1 MKGYSL
7 WCSLLVVALVFG
19 VAQHTNAGT
28 LSGYVIEVSDGDN
41 ITVSNQKRP
50 VRVKLLGVD
59 APEKTQ
65 AFDEVATRH
74 LRDLILNKFVTV
86 QYSGLGQ
93 HGVLIGK
100 VLFHDLDIGAQM
112 IRDGVAWFDP
122 NNKGTLSEAECEI
135 YRQSEEAA
143 RKEKRGLWQAGDA
156 VAPWEFVKRARTQL
170 LPPVST
176 NTPIKPATTD
186 SRPQPGLTSESLLG
200 LQISSGALSGSQA
213 LREIDMSW
221 ATEGPVRKTWEKFE
235 PAGEDFVALVPSGGR
250 QIKDQLPWG
259 GITVDGNAYMARDL
273 NSVYTVMWV
282 KGPSAGETDAVM
294 VDGMLSAFTQA
305 LGRGSNGGTQT
316 CAAKAEVDISQGGY
330 TGREFDFSGCT
341 VQGKMRV
348 FTRVVGS
355 DRQLYMGLAF
365 FTQEDTNIDKFL
377 QAFTVVKT
385 SKGRWS
391 TSSKAVKP

>member
-7 WCSLLVVALVFG
+7 RCSLLVIALVFG
-19 VAQHTNAGT
+19 VTQHTSAGT
-28 LSGYVIEVSDGDN
+28 LSGYVVEVGDGDN

-65 AFDEVATRH
+65 AFDEVATQH

-122 NNKGTLSEAECEI
+122 NNKGTLSEAECEM

-143 RKEKRGLWQAGDA
+143 RNEKRGLWQAGDA
-156 VAPWEFVKRARTQL
+156 VAPWEFVKRDRTQR
-170 LPPVST
+170 LPAVST
-176 NTPIKPATTD
+176 KKPIQPATTE

-200 LQISSGALSGSQA
+200 LQIPGVALSGSQSN
-213 LREIDMSW
+213 REIDMSW
-221 ATEGPVRKTWEKFE
+221 AMEGSVRKTWEKFE

-250 QIKDQLPWG
+250 QIKDQLPLG
-259 GITVDGNAYMARDL
+259 DILVDGNVYMAREL
-273 NSVYTVMWV
+273 NTVYTLMWV
-282 KGPSAGETDAVM
+282 RGPSAGETDTAE
-294 VDGMLSAFTQA
+294 VDSILKAYLRA
-305 LGRGSNGGTQT
+305 LGRGSNGGNQT
-316 CAAKAEVDISQGGY
+316 CAPQAEIDTSLGGF
-330 TGREFDFSGCT
+330 TGREFDLSGCT
-341 VQGKMRV
+341 LHGKMRL
-348 FTRVVGS
+348 FTRVVGNE
-355 DRQLYMGLAF
+355 RQLYVGGAL
-365 FTQEDTNIDKFL
+365 FTEEDSNVNKFL
-377 QAFTVVKT
+377 QAFTVAKAV
-385 SKGRWS
+385 SRRS
-391 TSSKAVKP
+391 VSSKAAAKP

>member
-28 LSGYVIEVSDGDN
+28 LSGYVIEVGDGDN
-41 ITVSNQKRP
+41 ITLSNQKRP

-65 AFDEVATRH
+65 AFDEVATGH

-143 RKEKRGLWQAGDA
+143 RNEKRGLWQAGDA
-156 VAPWEFVKRARTQL
+156 VAPWEFVKRGR
-170 LPPVST
+170 LPAVST
-176 NTPIKPATTD
+176 NTPIQPATTR
-186 SRPQPGLTSESLLG
+186 SSPQPGLTSESLMG
-200 LQISSGALSGSQA
+200 LQIPGGALSGSQSNRA
-213 LREIDMSW
+213 IDMSW
-221 ATEGPVRKTWEKFE
+221 ATESPVRKTWEKFE

-273 NSVYTVMWV
+273 NSVYNLMWV
-282 KGPSAGETDAVM
+282 KGPSAGETDAVI
-294 VDGMLSAFTQA
+294 VDGMLNVFTQA
-305 LGRGSNGGTQT
+305 LGRGSNVGNQT
-316 CAAKAEVDISQGGY
+316 FAAKTEN
-330 TGREFDFSGCT
+330 
-341 VQGKMRV
+341 
-348 FTRVVGS
+348 
-355 DRQLYMGLAF
+355 
-365 FTQEDTNIDKFL
+365 DTFY
-377 QAFTVVKT
+377 
-385 SKGRWS
+385 WC
-391 TSSKAVKP
+391 